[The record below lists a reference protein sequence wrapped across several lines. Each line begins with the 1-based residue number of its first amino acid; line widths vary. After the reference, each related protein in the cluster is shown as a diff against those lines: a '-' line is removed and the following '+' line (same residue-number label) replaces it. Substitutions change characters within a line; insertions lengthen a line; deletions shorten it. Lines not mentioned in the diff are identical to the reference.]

1 MLLVQLAVSSGE
13 SGGDIGLKIVIE
25 AAARDLG
32 VEQLKNEQYNAV
44 KSFVTSNNMLVVLPT
59 GFGKSLIYAI
69 LPAVFDKLMV
79 T

>member
-1 MLLVQLAVSSGE
+1 MSSGE
-13 SGGDIGLKIVIE
+13 CGGDIGLKIVIK
-25 AAARDLG
+25 AAARDLV
-32 VEQLKNEQYNAV
+32 VEQLKNEQYDAV
-44 KSFVTSNNMLVVLPT
+44 KSFVTGNDTLVVLPT